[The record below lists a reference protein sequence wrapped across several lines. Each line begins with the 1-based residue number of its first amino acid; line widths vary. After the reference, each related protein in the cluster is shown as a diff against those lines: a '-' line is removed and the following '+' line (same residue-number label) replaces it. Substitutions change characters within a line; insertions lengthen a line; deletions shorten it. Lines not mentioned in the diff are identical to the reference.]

1 MTRERLTWPRSA
13 TTMSI
18 GDRDLPLEADL
29 DAEIVREGDKIGHMV
44 EVSPIAGGDL
54 QDLRGKSVKVI
65 GLVRRL
71 GQTVGYQV
79 EFGGKRHLGSGKD
92 FYLDRDLIEDVQPPS
107 ATSASIKEALAHWRE
122 PRTYWGTRTDG
133 LEALCCQLAS
143 VTPQAEIVFVPGG
156 WRFLVPDPRPGC
168 ATLIDCRAYPHGNYW
183 TLAVSIVP
191 LEGIKVPTAYPL
203 VYQDHWAR
211 VFLWVGTIAKGML
224 NEGLPW
230 QDALEDVLA
239 RSRMTVSTLRPLFNK
254 LLACCVQANGGSP
267 SFPPGSV
274 SVAVSEVRL
283 KACTIGLVEPPS
295 DRRPYS
301 IVSISPT
308 AFKKDADYLEQVVLH
323 ECLHLTVASNGGDP
337 HNGDF
342 NGLAEKVGLR
352 KEHRE

>member
-13 TTMSI
+13 TTLSV

-29 DAEIVREGDKIGHMV
+29 EGDLVREGDKIGDLV

-65 GLVRRL
+65 GLIRRL

-79 EFGGKRHLGSGKD
+79 EYEGKRHLGSGKD

-107 ATSASIKEALAHWRE
+107 ATSASIKEALSHWRE

-133 LEALCCQLAS
+133 VEALCCQLAA
-143 VTPQAEIVFVPGG
+143 VTPRAKTECFPWG
-156 WRFLVPDPRPGC
+156 WRLVVPDPRIGC
-168 ATLIDCRAYPHGNYW
+168 QTVVDCRAFTHGNYW
-183 TLAVSIVP
+183 TLAVTVFHEEGVETGYLPPVVP
-191 LEGIKVPTAYPL
+191 
-203 VYQDHWAR
+203 DHWQRAITWTGKI
-211 VFLWVGTIAKGML
+211 VEGMTQHGFPWVA
-224 NEGLPW
+224 
-230 QDALEDVLA
+230 AYEDLLA
-239 RSRMTVSTLRPLFNK
+239 RSRMTVSTLRPLFRR
-254 LLACCVQANGGSP
+254 LLDSCVAANGGTP

-301 IVSISPT
+301 IVSISPS
-308 AFKKDADYLEQVVLH
+308 AFQKDADYLEQVVLH
-323 ECLHLTVASNGGDP
+323 ECLHLVVASNGGDP
-337 HNGDF
+337 HNSEF
-342 NGLAEKVGLR
+342 NSLARKVGLR
-352 KEHRE
+352 EEHRE